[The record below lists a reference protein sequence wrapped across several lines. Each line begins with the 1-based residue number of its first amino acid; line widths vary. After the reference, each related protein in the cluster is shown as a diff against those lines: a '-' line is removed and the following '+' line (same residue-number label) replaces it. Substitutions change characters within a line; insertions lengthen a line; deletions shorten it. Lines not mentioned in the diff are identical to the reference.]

1 MSMQINLEDQYT
13 APEGDTITIGEVYVN
28 RKQCCDLDECDGSFV
43 LNRTV
48 NPISFKWHY
57 TLSWFKELKEPHK
70 SKAEER
76 ILKLFSDIKRN
87 NGGE

>member
-13 APEGDTITIGEVYVN
+13 APEGDTILMGEVYVN